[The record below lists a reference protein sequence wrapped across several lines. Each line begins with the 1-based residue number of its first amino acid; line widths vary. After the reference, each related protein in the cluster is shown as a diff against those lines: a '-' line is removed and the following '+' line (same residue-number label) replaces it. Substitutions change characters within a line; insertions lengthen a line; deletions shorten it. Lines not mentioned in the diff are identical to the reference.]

1 MQQCGLKCHYG
12 QNRASQLVMGQSRV
26 KLAVYWRDETMKSIQ
41 LKREIESKLTNDNWV
56 TSYNREQETLRIV
69 DKRVDKGVTINLANL
84 APKFEQDKEKALTET
99 LNTITEGLR
108 LLTTELELSGNEHR
122 IFPVIRSTSFPTET
136 PDGRQMIHS
145 DHTAETRVFY
155 ALDQG
160 ASYALIDRKALEN
173 ENKTLEEIK
182 EAALFNV
189 RSLSNEMKEDKVAG
203 NTFYFLSIGDG
214 YEASRLLNDTLL
226 KEMNEKALGQLT
238 VAVPHHDVIIF
249 GDIQNEVG
257 YDVLAQMVFQ
267 FFSEG
272 GLPITA
278 LPFMYENEELE
289 PIFIL
294 AQKKRKETKKE

>member
-1 MQQCGLKCHYG
+1 
-12 QNRASQLVMGQSRV
+12 
-26 KLAVYWRDETMKSIQ
+26 MKSIQ
-41 LKREIESKLTNDNWV
+41 IKREIESKLTNNNWV
-56 TSYNREQETLRIV
+56 TSYNREQDTLRIV

-84 APKFEQDKEKALTET
+84 APKFEKDKEKALQET
-99 LNTITEGLR
+99 INTITEGLR
-108 LLTTELELSGNEHR
+108 LLTAELELSGRERH

-136 PDGRQMIHS
+136 PDGRQLIYS
-145 DHTAETRVFY
+145 DHTAETRIFY

-160 ASYALIDRKALEN
+160 GSYSLIDK
-173 ENKTLEEIK
+173 KTLEKEKKTFEEIK
-182 EAALFNV
+182 ETALFNI
-189 RSLSNEMKEDKVAG
+189 RSLNNEMKEDKVAG
-203 NTFYFLSIGDG
+203 NTFYFLTTGDG
-214 YEASRLLNDTLL
+214 YEASRLLNETLL

-278 LPFMYENEELE
+278 LPFMYENGELE

-294 AQKKRKETKKE
+294 AQKKRQETKKD